1 MKNHRLCRWVSF
13 FRFCVCRGQT
23 LRAAKK
29 QQRAPALLGGALFEK
44 MYPGV
49 TSSQQGMQNSIGL
62 LQLLIAGFI
71 EHIDKMC
78 DQFFPW
84 RQMSG
89 LEKVG

>member
-1 MKNHRLCRWVSF
+1 
-13 FRFCVCRGQT
+13 
-23 LRAAKK
+23 
-29 QQRAPALLGGALFEK
+29 
-44 MYPGV
+44 
-49 TSSQQGMQNSIGL
+49 MQNSIGL